1 MALTKIISGGQTGAD
16 QAGLAAAKL
25 LGLETGGTA
34 PFGYRTDEGPARKLL
49 RDTYGLK
56 ESLSREY
63 APRTIINVRD
73 ADGTVVFGNLD
84 SPGSKLTIAQ
94 CIKQNKPVCSNPTA
108 LELVNWVKEY
118 DIHVLNVAGNR
129 ESTNHGIYDR
139 VRTLIIDA
147 FTDDGAMSTG
157 GWNDPALKRRKT

>member
-34 PFGYRTDEGPARKLL
+34 PFGYRTDAGPNRKLL

-63 APRTIINVRD
+63 QPRTIVNVRES
-73 ADGTVVFGNLD
+73 DGTVVFGNLD
-84 SPGSKLTIAQ
+84 SPGTKLTIAQ
-94 CIKQNKPVCSNPTA
+94 CIKQDKPVCSNPTA
-108 LELVNWVKEY
+108 LELHDWADEKN
-118 DIHVLNVAGNR
+118 IQVLNVAGNR
-129 ESTNHGIYDR
+129 ERTNPGIYER
-139 VRTLIIDA
+139 VRALVVDA

-157 GWNDPALKRRKT
+157 GWDDPELKRVKT

>member
-1 MALTKIISGGQTGAD
+1 MLVKVISGGQTGAD

-63 APRTIINVRD
+63 AVRTVTNVRD
-73 ADGTVVFGNLD
+73 SDGTVVFGD
-84 SPGSKLTIAQ
+84 GESPGSKLTIRQ
-94 CIKQNKPVCSNPTA
+94 CIKTGKPVCLNPSA
-108 LELVNWVKEY
+108 DELRAWI
-118 DIHVLNVAGNR
+118 DGHAIHVLNVAGNR
-129 ESTNHGIYDR
+129 ERTNPGIYDR
-139 VRTLIIDA
+139 VRTFLV
-147 FTDDGAMSTG
+147 TTLG
-157 GWNDPALKRRKT
+157 NHQ

>member
-25 LGLETGGTA
+25 LGLATGGTA
-34 PFGYRTDEGPARKLL
+34 PFGYRTDKGPNSKLL
-49 RDTYGLK
+49 RHTYGLLQ
-56 ESLSREY
+56 STSREY
-63 APRTIINVRD
+63 GPRTIANVRE

-94 CIKQNKPVCSNPTA
+94 CIKQDKPVFANPTA
-108 LELVNWVKEY
+108 LELRTWVDEKH
-118 DIHVLNVAGNR
+118 IHVLNVAGNR
-129 ESTNHGIYDR
+129 ESTNPGIYER
-139 VRTLIIDA
+139 VRTLLVDA

-157 GWNDPALKRRKT
+157 GWDDKELKRVKP